1 MGIEIERKFLL
12 RDDAWRA
19 HLSRSQRMA
28 QAYINDPAALR
39 EGRERASVR
48 VRIAGAQ
55 AWLNFKARVIG
66 PSRQEFEYAIP
77 LGDAQAL
84 LALCAGGRIA
94 KTRHYVEH
102 DGLTFEIDEFEGD
115 NAGLVVAEV
124 ELPDADFAF
133 AHPDWLGL
141 DVTDQPRYYNSALAE
156 RPYAQWR
163 EEEKH
168 PCS

>member
-12 RDDAWRA
+12 RDDAWRGEVA
-19 HLSRSQRMA
+19 RSQRMA

-55 AWLNFKARVIG
+55 AWLNLKARLIG

-77 LGDAQAL
+77 LEDAQAL

-94 KTRHYVEH
+94 KTRHYIERA
-102 DGLTFEIDEFEGD
+102 GLTFEIDEFEGD

-124 ELPDADFAF
+124 ELSREDQSFERPA
-133 AHPDWLGL
+133 WLGIE
-141 DVTDQPRYYNSALAE
+141 VTDQPRYYNSALAE